1 MVKFLDQLSQIF
13 SCLADPTRRAILAR
27 LMAGEASAGEL
38 AEPFAMSQPA
48 VSKHLAVLERTGL
61 IERIPDAQWRRCK
74 LKAAPMKQAFDWLT
88 GFEEFWN
95 SSFDRMDKYLNE
107 LQSGGA
113 SNGKRKRRKRD

>member
-1 MVKFLDQLSQIF
+1 VDPLSQVF

-27 LMAGEASAGEL
+27 LMEGEASAGEL

-48 VSKHLAVLERTGL
+48 VSKHLSVLERVGL

-88 GFEEFWN
+88 DFEKFWN
-95 SSFDRMDKYLNE
+95 SSFDRMDKYLKE
-107 LQSGGA
+107 LQTGG
-113 SNGKRKRRKRD
+113 SDDGKRKRKKRG

>member
-1 MVKFLDQLSQIF
+1 MVKFLDQLSEIF

-27 LMAGEASAGEL
+27 LMQGEASAGEL

-48 VSKHLAVLERTGL
+48 VSKHLSVLERVGL

-88 GFEEFWN
+88 DFEKFWN
-95 SSFDRMDKYLNE
+95 SSFDRMDKYLKE
-107 LQSGGA
+107 LQRGGA
-113 SNGKRKRRKRD
+113 SDGKRKRRKRD

>member
-1 MVKFLDQLSQIF
+1 LDQLSQIF

-27 LMAGEASAGEL
+27 LMEGEASAGEL

-48 VSKHLAVLERTGL
+48 VSKHLSVLERVGL

-88 GFEEFWN
+88 DFEKFWN
-95 SSFDRMDKYLNE
+95 SSFDRMDRYLNE
-107 LQSGGA
+107 LQSRGA
-113 SNGKRKRRKRD
+113 SDGKRKHRKRD

>member
-1 MVKFLDQLSQIF
+1 VDPLSQVF

-27 LMAGEASAGEL
+27 LMEGEASAGEL

-48 VSKHLAVLERTGL
+48 VSKHLSVLERVGL

-88 GFEEFWN
+88 DFEKFWN
-95 SSFDRMDKYLNE
+95 SSFDRMDKYLKE
-107 LQSGGA
+107 LQNGGA
-113 SNGKRKRRKRD
+113 SDGKRKRKKRG